1 MSRAAGRGSRR
12 VQARTQ
18 AWFPTLIYQ
27 APLST
32 GSGALALNRE
42 LLAEAAQL
50 REFDRAGRSWSLSN
64 YHGGY
69 TSYGS
74 MDRLHQFS
82 STFDQLRR
90 KLDTHVRRFALAQ
103 HWELGGRSL
112 EMTDCWLN
120 IMPRGTAHS
129 FHLHPQSAVSG
140 TYYVKTPRGTPGL
153 KFEDPRLAMMMAA
166 PPRSAEAAPEQRAH
180 ITYDAR
186 AGEVILFESWL
197 RHEVPPNP
205 VAAERISVSF
215 NYHWL

>member
-1 MSRAAGRGSRR
+1 LTRATGRGDRR
-12 VQARTQ
+12 VQ

-27 APLST
+27 APLSS
-32 GSGALALNRE
+32 GSGGLALNRE
-42 LLAEAAQL
+42 LLREAAQL
-50 REFDRAGRSWSLSN
+50 RDFDSAGRSWSLGN

-82 STFDQLRR
+82 STFDELRR
-90 KLDTHVRRFALAQ
+90 KLDAHVRRYAQ
-103 HWELGGRSL
+103 SLHWELGDRSL
-112 EMTDCWLN
+112 AMTDCWLN

-129 FHLHPQSAVSG
+129 FHLHPQSAISG

-166 PPRSAEAAPEQRAH
+166 PPRSAEADPAQRAH
-180 ITYDAR
+180 IVYPAK
-186 AGEVILFESWL
+186 AGELILFESWL

-205 VAAERISVSF
+205 VAAERISISF